1 MEIKE
6 VNSSLQ
12 LMDGTS
18 RKMNER
24 KIEKFILIYVR
35 TYRRK

>member
-1 MEIKE
+1 MEKKE
-6 VNSSLQ
+6 VNSSLR